1 MPAIVEMSRTHA
13 SCPPLV
19 LKQTPHPT
27 TSMEKPHDISAT
39 MGDNPGET
47 DITCHDAPRTKSST
61 IEIRAHLDTAAPG
74 PWTQAKIS
82 GRSSATI
89 SGLATGMKY
98 AFRIRALGPN
108 DLESPW
114 SDEAVCMAP

>member
-1 MPAIVEMSRTHA
+1 
-13 SCPPLV
+13 
-19 LKQTPHPT
+19 
-27 TSMEKPHDISAT
+27 MEKPHDVSAT
-39 MGDNPGET
+39 MRDNPGEI
-47 DITCHDAPRTKSST
+47 DITCHAVDKAKSS
-61 IEIRAHLDTAAPG
+61 IMEMRLHSDTAAPG

-89 SGLATGMKY
+89 SGLTSGMKY